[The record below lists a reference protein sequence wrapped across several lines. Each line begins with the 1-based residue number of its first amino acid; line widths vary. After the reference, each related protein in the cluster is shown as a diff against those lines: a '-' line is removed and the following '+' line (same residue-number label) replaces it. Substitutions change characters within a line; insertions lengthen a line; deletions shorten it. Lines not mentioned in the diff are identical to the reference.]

1 MSKLRSINTAFW
13 SDPFIEDLSVSEKLL
28 YIYLITNEKT
38 NMLGIY
44 EVSIKKISFE
54 TGIDKGTVE
63 KALKRFETLKKVR
76 YLDNHIILV
85 NFLKHQNFN
94 TNMKKSAIDVYM
106 NLPESIVNKELTLDK
121 NNPLKAFETLSNHL
135 GMVRKVEVELEG
147 ELESEYEK
155 EAKEEIPVWLEFFNY
170 AKEKCIELNYQIDES
185 KLKAKYLA
193 WKEAGWQTGKNKKIK
208 NWKSTLLNT
217 LVYLRKDENQKT
229 ESFTDFGNK
238 LLEKYK
244 A

>member
-1 MSKLRSINTAFW
+1 MAKELPYFQFEPAEYLTKDVSFCSLEAQGLFINICCYYWQRECKLSKSQLLKRLNYPDIL
-13 SDPFIEDLSVSEKLL
+13 DELVSEG
-28 YIYLITNEKT
+28 IIDFNGDDLI
-38 NMLGIY
+38 
-44 EVSIKKISFE
+44 IKF
-54 TGIDKGTVE
+54 
-63 KALKRFETLKKVR
+63 
-76 YLDNHIILV
+76 LDNQY
-85 NFLKHQNFN
+85 LKA
-94 TNMKKSAIDVYM
+94 TKKSQVNSQNGAKGGRPKKQKETEIKP
-106 NLPESIVNKELTLDK
+106 NENPIKSESKGIREDKRKEDNKREDNIGT
-121 NNPLKAFETLSNHL
+121 
-135 GMVRKVEVELEG
+135 KV
-147 ELESEYEK
+147 
-155 EAKEEIPVWLEFFNY
+155 PDWLEFFNY